1 MRKMIAIVSLLLAA
15 GGCGGQGLGQG
26 AKGDIQRSFFDRTII
41 YTLDQGAQEPMGR
54 VEKILLVAKRSQESL
69 SDEELLPL
77 YRDADVNR
85 DHHITAKEA
94 QTFYREYIL
103 RFEESLGRSRVRPP
117 AQPQAG
123 Q

>member
-1 MRKMIAIVSLLLAA
+1 MRKVLMVVGLLLVAT
-15 GGCGGQGLGQG
+15 GCSTQGLGG
-26 AKGDIQRSFFDRTII
+26 AAKGDVQRSFFDRTII

-54 VEKILLVAKRSQESL
+54 VEKILMTARKAEESL
-69 SDEELLPL
+69 PDEDLLPL

-85 DHHITAKEA
+85 DHHITTKEA

-117 AQPQAG
+117 VQQ
-123 Q
+123 